1 MVSLRAI
8 LIVAFIALLD
18 AAAIVWVTS
27 GANLPLAATG
37 TSEAPRGHDAVVG
50 VKQRNHGPVTPGTGG
65 IPVKAATVEG
75 RDFPVVLHTFGN
87 VVAPDTVVVA
97 ARVPSQITAIPV
109 KDGQMVKAGDLL
121 FSLDDRQAKADLAR
135 DQAILAKDQALL
147 AAANTQ
153 LVRTR
158 TLRDES
164 TGTQQAYETALSVQQ
179 STEATVSA
187 DHATID
193 ADQVALSLMQ
203 ITAPIDGRLGALQV
217 ALGDLVGQ
225 SGTTAT
231 NLVTITA
238 INPIDVSF
246 RLPEDKLQGFKKRL
260 DAGKPPSVEA
270 KASGTGTVIG
280 QGRLDFID
288 SAVDTASGTIMMR
301 ATFTN
306 DEQKLWPG
314 QYVDV
319 NVEEETLPQVPVI
332 PTVAVQF
339 GQNGPYVYRVKDD
352 KTVEASPVTVAT
364 DDGTLSAIRTGL
376 SPGDQVVVEGQARLK
391 PGDRVTIAVAGESP
405 PAMD

>member
-8 LIVAFIALLD
+8 LIVVFIALLD
-18 AAAIVWVTS
+18 AAAIVWITS
-27 GANLPLAATG
+27 GANSPLAATG
-37 TSEAPRGHDAVVG
+37 SGSGAHDAVVAE
-50 VKQRNHGPVTPGTGG
+50 KQRNRGPVAPRTDG
-65 IPVKAATVEG
+65 IAVQAATVES

-121 FSLDDRQAKADLAR
+121 FSLDDRQARTDLAR

-147 AAANTQ
+147 AAANTE

-187 DHATID
+187 DHATIE

-217 ALGDLVGQ
+217 AIGDLVGQ
-225 SGTTAT
+225 TGTAAT
-231 NLVTITA
+231 NLVTVTA
-238 INPIDVSF
+238 IDPIDVSF
-246 RLPEDKLQGFKKRL
+246 RLPEEKLQAFKKRL
-260 DAGKPPSVEA
+260 DAGNPPGVEA
-270 KASGTGTVIG
+270 KVSGTDTVIG

-301 ATFTN
+301 ASFRN

-352 KTVEASPVTVAT
+352 KTVETRSVIVAT

-376 SPGDQVVVEGQARLK
+376 APGDQVVVEGQSRLK
-391 PGDRVTIAVAGESP
+391 PGDRVTITAAGASP
-405 PAMD
+405 SAMD